1 MASDIKLTNAEV
13 LGYSQTSNFIGGGG
27 VYQFGRTISLD
38 ITAFIDPSSTFA
50 SGNFPNEGQKFKRT
64 DELQGDHIEE
74 LLATGFVDRIE
85 IGAEVINDVKIISY
99 TFPTSQGALDNKIN
113 LLRVNMSLEYYEVFD
128 NRSSL
133 KSADGEI
140 YDNTNFLDNQY
151 TKHFD
156 SFTENFSFSIS
167 DTYEFSYTHNVSLSL
182 KPSSSSSVD
191 LVQKAKDIVNL
202 AFLEKAPKLGNLDSR
217 YKDFIRDVLERGE
230 FNESYDSINNSYSF
244 SRQSALKSGAYKSSQ
259 KKKKWSSTLTYD
271 ISSDEAGAITIT
283 ESGAVQ
289 ARLGTHE
296 TSEYLY
302 KNAYDGFEEL
312 TGKVSVARSRCQTLL
327 QKFVKDNPL
336 WLQGDEE
343 WSTSDDLT
351 DQYVSFGRTIDRIAG
366 IINYTLVFTT
376 NPRMHNDAIF
386 EYTIEA
392 SKDEGNMTQVTENGT
407 ITPYHT
413 NKNELFSKNSGSVAK
428 QTYDKLVT
436 TAKVLDRVKPLYDS
450 IKDESREGYNLSN
463 PKNLISRN
471 VSFSGYGVQITYSF
485 VFNDNKNLRNSTYI
499 RTFDKSDSYKM
510 PVINRQSFVAPNQ
523 KTTNFDANQSSLG
536 TKDISINC
544 GMKRNPATNI
554 INNQDHANYLK
565 TAADSIFSSLNE
577 ETEKSAFIRADQ
589 SKGANYNFFLNQL
602 TYSLNEG
609 YSFTYNAS
617 LSFVDKRGVTPD
629 GLKY

>member
-13 LGYSQTSNFIGGGG
+13 LGYNQSSNFIGGAA

-38 ITAFIDPSSTFA
+38 ITAFIHPIFT
-50 SGNFPNEGQKFKRT
+50 SGAFPDEGKKFKKT
-64 DELQGDHIEE
+64 DDLQEKHIEE
-74 LLATGFVDRIE
+74 LLATGFVNRIE
-85 IGAEVINDVKIISY
+85 IGTEVINNVKIISY
-99 TFPTSQGALDNKIN
+99 TFSTSQGALDNKIN

-140 YDNTNFLDNQY
+140 YDNTNFLANQY
-151 TKHFD
+151 AKHFD
-156 SFTENFSFSIS
+156 SFSENFSFSIS
-167 DTYEFSYTHNVSLSL
+167 DTYEFSYAHNVNLGL

-191 LVQKAKDIVNL
+191 LVQKAKDIVSL

-217 YKDFIRDVLERGE
+217 YKDFIRDVSERGE

-271 ISSDEAGAITIT
+271 ISSDDVGAITIT
-283 ESGAVQ
+283 ESGVVQ
-289 ARLGTHE
+289 ARLGTDE

-302 KNAYDGFEEL
+302 KNSYDGFEEL

-327 QKFVKDNPL
+327 KKFVKDKPI

-343 WSTSDDLT
+343 WSTSDDLA

-376 NPRMHNDAIF
+376 NPKMHNDAIF

-392 SKDEGNMTQVTENGT
+392 SKDEANITKVTESGN

-413 NKNELFSKNSGSVAK
+413 NKNQLFSKNSGSVAK
-428 QTYDKLVT
+428 KTYDKLVT
-436 TAKVLDRVKPLYDS
+436 TSKVLDRVKPLYDS
-450 IKDESREGYNLSN
+450 IKDESREAFELSS

-471 VSFSGYGVQITYSF
+471 VSFNGYGVQITYSF
-485 VFNDNKNLRNSTYI
+485 VFSDNKNLRNGTYI
-499 RTFDKSDSYKM
+499 RTLDKSDSYKM
-510 PVINRQSFVAPNQ
+510 PVINRQSFIAPNQ
-523 KTTNFDANQSSLG
+523 KTTNFDGNQSSLG

-544 GMKRNPATNI
+544 AMKRNPATNI
-554 INNQDHANYLK
+554 INNQAHANYLK
-565 TAADSIFSSLNE
+565 AASDSIFSSLNE
-577 ETEKSAFIRADQ
+577 ETEKSAFVSADQ

-602 TYSLNEG
+602 TYSFNEG

-617 LSFVDKRGVTPD
+617 LNFVDKRGVTPD
-629 GLKY
+629 RLKY